1 MKVQTDARIDI
12 VNPRHQAF
20 TSLLESIYKEFLAL
34 KAQSASDDAGD
45 DAQPEPQE
53 VKSAAS

>member
-20 TSLLESIYKEFLAL
+20 TSLLENIYKEFLAL
-34 KAQSASDDAGD
+34 KAQSTSDDAGD
-45 DAQPEPQE
+45 DAPPEPQE
-53 VKSAAS
+53 IQATDN